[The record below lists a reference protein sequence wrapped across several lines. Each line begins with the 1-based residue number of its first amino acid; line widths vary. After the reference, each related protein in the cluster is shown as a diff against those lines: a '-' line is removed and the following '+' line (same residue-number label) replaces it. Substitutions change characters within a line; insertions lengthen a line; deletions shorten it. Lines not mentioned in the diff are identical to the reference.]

1 MSWFSKRWGLNAEV
15 EYAKE
20 MVRNPLLQGWEEVG
34 QDLWQVSLQKTLLQR
49 RLNLS
54 LNYVPPLRWLVGQS
68 QQRNVD
74 AAFYKEVQRLDLR
87 TYDNLLMFRVTLSLG
102 HGKRKRMKE
111 VNAPYI
117 IEEQKGR
124 GLL

>member
-1 MSWFSKRWGLNAEV
+1 MASVF
-15 EYAKE
+15 AKD
-20 MVRNPLLQGWEEVG
+20 VVTA
-34 QDLWQVSLQKTLLQR
+34 KTKLVAQLC
-49 RLNLS
+49 S
-54 LNYVPPLRWLVGQS
+54 ASSLVGQS

-102 HGKRKRMKE
+102 RGKRKRMKE

>member
-74 AAFYKEVQRLDLR
+74 AAFYKEVQRLDLQ

-102 HGKRKRMKE
+102 RGKRKRMKE
-111 VNAPYI
+111 VKAPYI